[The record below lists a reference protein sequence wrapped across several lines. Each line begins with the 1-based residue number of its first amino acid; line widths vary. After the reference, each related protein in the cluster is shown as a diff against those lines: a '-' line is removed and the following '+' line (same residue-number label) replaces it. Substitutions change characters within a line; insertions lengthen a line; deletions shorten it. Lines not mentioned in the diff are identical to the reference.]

1 MEEKLCEQCQ
11 ERDQCQTPCKP
22 VRDILF
28 DGNRVMEKHF
38 PDHIEVYPRHVFEV
52 QFSGLEDHKVD
63 DFSLDDVIPWSS
75 EERRLR
81 KTIVF
86 IERFF
91 NKTPCREL
99 AERFNVKENTI
110 VCMYAQAVE
119 GIQKIIDAM
128 DARREGLKATKSSRF
143 TEDQKI
149 FLLVNVFGFNSVEVA
164 RMFSK
169 DHKAVHAKVKRMAD
183 KYRAAFSGLSDAR

>member
-11 ERDQCQTPCKP
+11 ERDQCQTPCKA
-22 VRDILF
+22 VRAILWA
-28 DGNRVMEKHF
+28 DNRVMERHYA
-38 PDHIEVYPRHVFEV
+38 DHIECLPMHGEV
-52 QFSGLEDHKVD
+52 HFCELEERQVDAFSV
-63 DFSLDDVIPWSS
+63 DDVIPWSS

-91 NKTPCREL
+91 NKVPCREL
-99 AERFNVKENTI
+99 AERFGVKENTI

-119 GIQKIIDAM
+119 GIQKIVDAM

-143 TEDQKI
+143 NEDQKI

-164 RMFSK
+164 RMFNK
-169 DHKAVHAKVKRMAD
+169 DRKAVHAKVKRMAD
-183 KYRAAFSGLSDAR
+183 KYRAAFSGLSEAR